1 MCPFSCRW
9 RKAIEIQAAIVAD
22 TDCIVIAHAPPIG
35 LVQTHRPSRTR
46 GHSAANKATCVSTP
60 RNDTKGPLPRAK
72 ASRRDAKG
80 PRHAAKGPRH
90 GKKGS
95 RHDAKASRHAA
106 KESGRHAKGCLHAAK
121 RSGDVATA
129 SPRDA
134 KSSPHAATSS
144 THAATS
150 SPHAV
155 AKSLDT
161 APRHENENGT
171 GGSSERDDFPIA
183 RLVSTNGPG
192 NA

>member
-46 GHSAANKATCVSTP
+46 GHSAANKATCVPTP
-60 RNDTKGPLPRAK
+60 RNDTKGPLHHAK

-90 GKKGS
+90 AAKGP
-95 RHDAKASRHAA
+95 RHA
-106 KESGRHAKGCLHAAK
+106 AKGCLHAAK

-129 SPRDA
+129 SPHDA
-134 KSSPHAATSS
+134 KSSP
-144 THAATS
+144 HAATS

-161 APRHENENGT
+161 APRREDENGT
-171 GGSSERDDFPIA
+171 GGSSEREDFPTA
-183 RLVSTNGPG
+183 RLVSTDGPG

>member
-35 LVQTHRPSRTR
+35 LIQTHRPSRTR
-46 GHSAANKATCVSTP
+46 GHSAANKATCVPTP
-60 RNDTKGPLPRAK
+60 RNDTKGPLPHAK
-72 ASRRDAKG
+72 APRRDAKG
-80 PRHAAKGPRH
+80 PRRDAKGPRH

-95 RHDAKASRHAA
+95 RHDAKASRHDA

-129 SPRDA
+129 SPHDA
-134 KSSPHAATSS
+134 KSSP
-144 THAATS
+144 HAATS

-161 APRHENENGT
+161 VPRHENENGT
-171 GGSSERDDFPIA
+171 GGDSEREDSPIA
-183 RLVSTNGPG
+183 RLVSTDGPG